1 MRDMGRRHWTGLS
14 ILALLGIWA
23 LAAAIAGSPTLPSPW
38 AVGEALVAEAAS
50 GKLFYHLGL
59 TLWRVA
65 ASFALAMSIG
75 AALGILMGR
84 FRTADDILGP
94 WLVLT
99 LNVPALVVVV
109 LAYVWLGLTEAAA
122 IAAVAVNK
130 IPNVVVQVRSGARSL
145 DEGLMDMARAY
156 RLSRYDTLRH
166 VVLPQLAPYM
176 MAAARNGLALI
187 WKIVLVVELLGRSNG
202 VGFQIHMFFQLFDIA
217 RLLAYTL
224 AFVAVAQLLEL
235 ALLAP
240 VERHAA
246 RWRTARP

>member
-1 MRDMGRRHWTGLS
+1 MDRRPWTALS

-23 LAAAIAGSPTLPSPW
+23 AAAAIAASPTLPGPL
-38 AVGEALVAEAAS
+38 AVGEALVAEAAN

-75 AALGILMGR
+75 VALGILMGR

-187 WKIVLVVELLGRSNG
+187 WKIVLLVELLGRSNG

-217 RLLAYTL
+217 RLLAYTF